1 MILGSRGWL
10 LAVCIVSIPTNWIV
24 YYDWV
29 FAPKVGVMGVC
40 SVPFC
45 QGTSMHEKVLSKA
58 DCRDWNGA
66 SCLPNPRES
75 KDGDLGQFGYRSNLV
90 KQSTLHHSEHV
101 CIKSKLNTSFCF
113 LLGASVRGGRECTSI
128 VR

>member
-1 MILGSRGWL
+1 MFLGSRGWL

-29 FAPKVGVMGVC
+29 FALKVGGMGVC
-40 SVPFC
+40 SVPSC

-58 DCRDWNGA
+58 DCRDRNGA

-75 KDGDLGQFGYRSNLV
+75 KDGNLGQFGFRSNLV
-90 KQSTLHHSEHV
+90 KQSILHHSEHF
-101 CIKSKLNTSFCF
+101 CIKFKLNNSFW
-113 LLGASVRGGRECTSI
+113 R
-128 VR
+128 